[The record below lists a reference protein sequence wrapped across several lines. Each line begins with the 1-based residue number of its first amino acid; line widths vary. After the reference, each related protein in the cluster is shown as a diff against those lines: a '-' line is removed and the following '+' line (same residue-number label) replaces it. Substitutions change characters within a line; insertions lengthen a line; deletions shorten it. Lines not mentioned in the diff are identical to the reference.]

1 MDYGLGDKGKRSDG
15 EIQDYCGLWGKSG
28 SRVYWVLGSAGACL
42 QRFASAILGVRH

>member
-1 MDYGLGDKGKRSDG
+1 MDYGLEEKEMTGKSR
-15 EIQDYCGLWGKSG
+15 ITGLWGKGG